1 MFNLHMILSDT
12 VKMKEYQE
20 VLFIYRVAIKM
31 SSNDKFNLR
40 CISFILI
47 TEKMNGIELNQ
58 VE

>member
-1 MFNLHMILSDT
+1 MILSDT